1 MKKIRKNAED
11 MSLPFLLK
19 YVKNGPY
26 GLLVRQPW
34 AAKVMKKW
42 LDGIALL
49 QAIWHIRHVE

>member
-19 YVKNGPY
+19 YFENGPY
-26 GLLVRQPW
+26 SLLVSQPW

-42 LDGIALL
+42 LDAISLL
-49 QAIWHIRHVE
+49 QAIWHIRHVQ